1 MPMKTPPAGTL
12 LGPKQLGALERAM
25 ARRANPVSDRERILL
40 SGQVLDQLT
49 PYVKAAL
56 DSGVTKTDLIN
67 LALAAYFEVQVYE
80 SAQVA

>member
-1 MPMKTPPAGTL
+1 MASKTLPAGVL
-12 LGPKQLGALERAM
+12 LGPKQISALERAM
-25 ARRANPVSDRERILL
+25 ARRNEPEEKERVIL
-40 SGQVLDQLT
+40 SGQVIDDLT